1 MDNHRIKHTK
11 RYAKGLLVWL
21 FIGALPTHGIAQ
33 NSYRTDLLKLIADK
47 CKLHQKLDSIKDGEH
62 IQCAQFRNQP
72 ITAIVENKRV
82 THIGYSIFSSEQRAG
97 FGKVVCNFLERYLL
111 ELDIPTRDNVS
122 ASQRMIEDRV
132 KIVKGKLDL
141 QQLRQLCLDT
151 TICINLQTINDS
163 EYTMGWRRDSVW
175 QNIISF
181 PIEYNLL
188 FGTDMDES
196 ERRLSEEIER
206 TSIITDS
213 IVISNMGGI
222 VKAWQDNYYI
232 LKGDSYILPNLNA
245 NQYLWKDSL
254 GQLKPIYNKVY
265 PIESLANLFT
275 SNLIHNDFIIEIKL
289 RKYGFKTDTLNVP
302 LKKWISYCKQTGCK
316 PFFGIIT
323 LEKEG
328 VTSCELIMHNSEMG
342 YNHIMKLSFPM
353 TIFKKLK
360 GRIPARLNS
369 YVNSSR
375 IKNIFA
381 DYNEMKL

>member
-1 MDNHRIKHTK
+1 M
-11 RYAKGLLVWL
+11 LLVWL
-21 FIGALPTHGIAQ
+21 IYGTTSTASYAQ
-33 NSYRTDLLKLIADK
+33 NTYRTDLLKLIADR
-47 CKLHQKLDSIKDGEH
+47 CNLHQQLDSIKDGEH

-111 ELDIPTRDNVS
+111 ELDIPTYDYVS
-122 ASQRMIEDRV
+122 TTQRMIEDRV

-213 IVISNMGGI
+213 VVISNKGWI
-222 VKAWQDNYYI
+222 IKAWQDNYYT

-254 GQLKPIYNKVY
+254 GQFKPIYSKIY

-275 SNLIHNDFIIEIKL
+275 SNLINNEFILEIKL

-316 PFFGIIT
+316 PFFGIIS
-323 LEKEG
+323 LKKEG
-328 VTSCELIMHNSEMG
+328 VTTCELIMHNANMG
-342 YNHIMKLSFPM
+342 YNHIMKISFPM
-353 TIFKKLK
+353 ISFEERK

-381 DYNEMKL
+381 D